1 MSALLSTVQS
11 LPESERE
18 EVERALVPLA
28 RDALIGRLAGAAA
41 HDAGNSLFGLVG
53 LVDLLLEG
61 EPLPAERVAL
71 LRRAAGDL
79 EATVKPLLQLARP
92 GRGDLA
98 AAAEQA
104 VAVAHRGRVVA
115 DGPRPVACPGELVVQ
130 AVLHLVCAAG
140 DEPTLDLS
148 DGVLRVTPAG
158 EPSLDEVIARRIAL
172 DHDGSLERDGGSYL
186 LRLPA
191 A

>member
-1 MSALLSTVQS
+1 
-11 LPESERE
+11 
-18 EVERALVPLA
+18 
-28 RDALIGRLAGAAA
+28 
-41 HDAGNSLFGLVG
+41 
-53 LVDLLLEG
+53 
-61 EPLPAERVAL
+61 
-71 LRRAAGDL
+71 
-79 EATVKPLLQLARP
+79 
-92 GRGDLA
+92 
-98 AAAEQA
+98 
-104 VAVAHRGRVVA
+104 
-115 DGPRPVACPGELVVQ
+115 VVQ